1 LGTISIENFT
11 SENYKLAYLTLIMSP
26 HYLVKRKSIQQLIV
40 DHTQHIYWLLLKPPT
55 YYWLIEHCRQDTV
68 DKGDMDTYF
77 DMRR

>member
-40 DHTQHIYWLLLKPPT
+40 DHTQHIYWLLL
-55 YYWLIEHCRQDTV
+55 
-68 DKGDMDTYF
+68 
-77 DMRR
+77 